1 MRTEIVIPFAFDTA
15 PLEKLLQEQGE
26 DEVMKIL
33 TKLVEENV
41 ISRIPKTGTYGK
53 YYGDS
58 RPGEPDWNE
67 FLANRFY
74 KWLDDHTEDIID
86 EAALLLVQKGS
97 RKKKWREVLAEM
109 KEEWAN
115 EMGA

>member
-26 DEVMKIL
+26 EEVMKIL

-41 ISRIPKTGTYGK
+41 ISRIPKMKLSSYGR
-53 YYGDS
+53 YS
-58 RPGEPDWNE
+58 SEPDWNE
-67 FLANRFY
+67 LICTRFD
-74 KWLDDHTEDIID
+74 KWLDDHAEDIID

>member
-26 DEVMKIL
+26 EEVMKIL

-41 ISRIPKTGTYGK
+41 VSQIPKKRISYSSRGTG
-53 YYGDS
+53 
-58 RPGEPDWNE
+58 PDWNE

>member
-1 MRTEIVIPFAFDTA
+1 MRTEIVIPFAFDTT
-15 PLEKLLQEQGE
+15 PLETLLQEQGE
-26 DEVMKIL
+26 EEVMKIL

-41 ISRIPKTGTYGK
+41 ISRIPKMKLSSYGSYSK
-53 YYGDS
+53 
-58 RPGEPDWNE
+58 EPDWNE
-67 FLANRFY
+67 LICARFS
-74 KWLDDHTEDIID
+74 KWLDDHAKDIID
-86 EAALLLVQKGS
+86 EAALLLVQRGS

>member
-15 PLEKLLQEQGE
+15 PLEQMLQEQGE
-26 DEVMKIL
+26 EEVIKIL

-41 ISRIPKTGTYGK
+41 ISKIPKKRIGYG
-53 YYGDS
+53 Y
-58 RPGEPDWNE
+58 RETTEPDWEQFITN
-67 FLANRFY
+67 NFY
-74 KWLDDHTEDIID
+74 GWLNDHAEDIVD

-97 RKKKWREVLAEM
+97 RKKKWREVLAEI
-109 KEEWAN
+109 KEEQAN